1 MNFIIALSATVLMGY
16 IAQHFGICMV
26 RATRNTLKGDPTL
39 LVAILLSGA
48 WIWLYSIG
56 AFFYHWSLPF
66 ERYQIHPAF
75 MIGGFLFGVGASI
88 NQACSISTL
97 NELAKGHVGKILT
110 IIGWFIGWSIWTKLL
125 VHNVISVEYVKEDA
139 LDITNTLIVSI
150 TVLVTLT
157 IFVLRFKPPM
167 KLMLGVLSIGLIAS
181 LLFYLVP
188 NWPLSQLMND
198 VGSAVLYEKPTPS
211 FLRIGIFFALLI
223 GMWIAVAINHNAKLR
238 FPTVRSGVRFL
249 IAGTMMGVGAGM
261 ALGGNDT
268 QLLFG
273 IPSTSIGSLS
283 ALLFMFIGIVC
294 EQLIYQ
300 RGGLIYRKT

>member
-1 MNFIIALSATVLMGY
+1 
-16 IAQHFGICMV
+16 MV

-48 WIWLYSIG
+48 WIWL
-56 AFFYHWSLPF
+56 
-66 ERYQIHPAF
+66 
-75 MIGGFLFGVGASI
+75 GASI

-110 IIGWFIGWSIWTKLL
+110 IMGWFIGWSIWTKLL